1 MVGWRWCRFKGGEFV
16 GAGKGGELI
25 GTGAGGEV
33 TGVKA
38 TMDEVGVA
46 TAGVGGADT
55 AVGGDAVGAVTGAVV
70 SDLGAAAATTEKIGS
85 RSGGAVYR
93 REQRRRWIRGPA
105 LIP

>member
-16 GAGKGGELI
+16 GVGKGGELT

-38 TMDEVGVA
+38 TRDEVGVA

-55 AVGGDAVGAVTGAVV
+55 AVGGDAVGAVV
-70 SDLGAAAATTEKIGS
+70 SDLGAAAATTEKIGA

-93 REQRRRWIRGPA
+93 REQRR
-105 LIP
+105 